1 MKSTPHMKDAHAEE
15 KYRRLVERLSSF
27 GSLMVAFSGGV
38 DSALLLA
45 AAQEALGKSVTAVTA
60 CGPLFPQ
67 REIQEANQFCRERGI
82 DSVSLS
88 FDPLS
93 TNPFRINAPDRCY
106 HCKKGMSACFLDA
119 ARRAGARQVAHGA
132 NADDPEDYRPGLEA
146 AREAGLKA
154 PLLEEGLGK
163 EEIRRLSRDLGLST
177 WNRPSRACLASRVP
191 YGSPVTAEKLDRIHR
206 AEVFLEGMGF
216 SQVRVR
222 HHGEVA
228 CVEVPAE
235 EIHRFA
241 QEGLRRA
248 LVMHLRDIGF
258 AHTALDLEGYVTGS
272 LNRGI
277 EKHTR

>member
-60 CGPLFPQ
+60 HGPLFPQ
-67 REIQEANQFCRERGI
+67 REIHEANQFCRERGI
-82 DSVSLS
+82 DSVSVS

-93 TNPFRINAPDRCY
+93 TNPFRTNAPDRCY
-106 HCKKGMSACFLDA
+106 HCKKGMSACFLDT

-191 YGSPVTAEKLDRIHR
+191 YGSPVTAEKLDRIDR

-228 CVEVPAE
+228 RVEVPAE

-248 LVMHLRDIGF
+248 LVMRLRDIGF

-272 LNRGI
+272 LNRGLA
-277 EKHTR
+277 